1 MTIPLQDR
9 VIRIISRSAMV
20 PADSVTPST
29 PLASLGIGSLEQIEC
44 VFAVEEELKV
54 ELDQPEL
61 WQARTVQDVIDAVH
75 KALAS
80 PGRRPPR

>member
-1 MTIPLQDR
+1 MTASLEAR
-9 VIRIISRSAMV
+9 VMQIISRSAMV
-20 PADSVTPST
+20 PVESVTPST

-61 WQARTVQDVIDAVH
+61 WQARTVQDVVDAVTR
-75 KALAS
+75 ALAS
-80 PGRRPPR
+80 PGRRPPA

>member
-1 MTIPLQDR
+1 MNTVDSR

-20 PADSVTPST
+20 PLESVTPST
-29 PLASLGIGSLEQIEC
+29 PLSSLGIGSLEQIEC

-61 WQARTVQDVIDAVH
+61 WHARTVQDVIDAVAR
-75 KALAS
+75 ALRDS
-80 PGRRPPR
+80 GLPGA

>member
-1 MTIPLQDR
+1 MSTNIDSS

-20 PADSVTPST
+20 PVDSVTPST

-44 VFAVEEELKV
+44 IFAVEEELKV

-61 WQARTVQDVIDAVH
+61 WQARTVQDVIDAVT
-75 KALAS
+75 KALDTAGHS
-80 PGRRPPR
+80 RRA

>member
-20 PADSVTPST
+20 PVDSVTPST

-61 WQARTVQDVIDAVH
+61 WQARTVQDVIDAVSQ
-75 KALAS
+75 ALAS
-80 PGRRPPR
+80 PGPRPPA